1 MMKFFLIPV
10 ILISLQS
17 FSQDSTL
24 FAQTDSSTVIVHKD
38 PRLDLLIKK
47 QVEINE
53 VTSREARRIAKGY
66 RLLVIN
72 TNKRDEAIEAKTRM
86 YNFFPELKSY
96 LKESIL
102 SNERFYEFIL
112 KYSKSRNL
120 PLTEVRKKADAYL
133 EKVKKYFPKG
143 VYVMIDVI
151 ELKLEA
157 DELPE

>member
-96 LKESIL
+96 LVYQAPYFKLKAGNFKE
-102 SNERFYEFIL
+102 
-112 KYSKSRNL
+112 
-120 PLTEVRKKADAYL
+120 KKDADAYL